1 MGGRLDT
8 AGIYQ
13 EDPAGKQV
21 YLHCWF
27 KNRGAD
33 KVRLKVHYVGCGRPG
48 RSQQVDER
56 AKNPEHQAWLAA
68 HWVGRTLLF
77 AKPRRL
83 ERLAWLEEVLVEYG
97 CAEGLVVFETPFLAQ
112 AERVEARL
120 IELYRTAEQAQFN
133 VAGGKLP
140 KKQLRAVPNLG
151 CLRAHVEEIRR
162 RHASHEGTGVLARE
176 FGVTRKSIQDVV
188 YMRTYKDS

>member
-1 MGGRLDT
+1 MSGRLDT

-13 EDPAGKQV
+13 QDPAGKQV

-27 KNRGAD
+27 KNRGV
-33 KVRLKVHYVGCGRPG
+33 KQQQLRVQYVGRGRPG

-56 AKNPEHQAWLAA
+56 AKNPAHQAWLAE

-83 ERLAWLEEVLVEYG
+83 ERLSWLEQVLVEYG
-97 CAEGLVVFETPFLAQ
+97 CAEGLVIIETPFLAQ

-133 VAGGKLP
+133 AASGKLP
-140 KKQLRAVPNLG
+140 QKQLQAQPNYGRLRPHAASIRARLQAG
-151 CLRAHVEEIRR
+151 ETQ
-162 RHASHEGTGVLARE
+162 EGLARE
-176 FGVTRKSIQDVV
+176 FGVDPSSIRDIK
-188 YMRTYKDS
+188 MDRSYKHA